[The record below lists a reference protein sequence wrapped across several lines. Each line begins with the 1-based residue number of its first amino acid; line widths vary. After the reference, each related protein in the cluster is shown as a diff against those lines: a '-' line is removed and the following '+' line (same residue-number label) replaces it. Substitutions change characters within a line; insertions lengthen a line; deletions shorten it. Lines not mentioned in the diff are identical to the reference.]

1 MYFNKESI
9 VLASGSP
16 RRQQY
21 LEDLGIGFTVYSVP
35 IDETPF
41 KGEGADLFA
50 VRMAREKAEVVSNQF
65 HRSWVIGGD
74 TVVCLDGE
82 ILGKP
87 LDNEDAF
94 SMLMSLSGKE
104 HIVRTGIFLCHAEKK
119 IYDQRIVET
128 KVVFADFDESIARG
142 YVNTGECLDITVGDR
157 QQRCERQR
165 NVHGDHASRLDLLF
179 GPHDADGRNKCV
191 GPFELGNSLLIFPSR
206 TIDMAQ
212 QGISFRE
219 RVIIDILLIG
229 LRFAN
234 RK

>member
-94 SMLMSLSGKE
+94 S
-104 HIVRTGIFLCHAEKK
+104 I
-119 IYDQRIVET
+119 
-128 KVVFADFDESIARG
+128 
-142 YVNTGECLDITVGDR
+142 
-157 QQRCERQR
+157 
-165 NVHGDHASRLDLLF
+165 
-179 GPHDADGRNKCV
+179 
-191 GPFELGNSLLIFPSR
+191 
-206 TIDMAQ
+206 
-212 QGISFRE
+212 
-219 RVIIDILLIG
+219 
-229 LRFAN
+229 
-234 RK
+234 